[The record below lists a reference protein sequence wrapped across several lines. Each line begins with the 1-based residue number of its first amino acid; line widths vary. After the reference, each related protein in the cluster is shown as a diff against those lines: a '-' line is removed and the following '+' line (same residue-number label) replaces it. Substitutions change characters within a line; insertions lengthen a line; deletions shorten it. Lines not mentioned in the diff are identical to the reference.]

1 MYELPYAGYTN
12 AQIKE
17 EMYHFLNQLANLER
31 LDDGHTALIL
41 KYLDIVSKEE
51 TLKGLEPSAS

>member
-1 MYELPYAGYTN
+1 MYELPFPGYTN

-17 EMYHFLNQLANLER
+17 QMYHFLNQLVRAEGVNIR
-31 LDDGHTALIL
+31 LDNCHISLIL

-51 TLKGLEPSAS
+51 NK